1 MSFSQ
6 CFGLLKTVQSC
17 VCGPVCSRSSCLV
30 YVCTCTNDTQGF
42 LVSFSWIMT
51 GAFLKKQ
58 SQYAKFDRSEFRDER
73 NVEHKPMDRQLG
85 ATGRRFNHNLFYRN
99 FNTIQRYGHWTHC
112 IYDCVYIY
120 IIAACVETS
129 PHGVVHF
136 FLEQSLFTLLCQ
148 C

>member
-1 MSFSQ
+1 MLRPQ
-6 CFGLLKTVQSC
+6 CLLKTVQSC

-51 GAFLKKQ
+51 GAFLKKKANMQ
-58 SQYAKFDRSEFRDER
+58 NFIEASFGMNEMWNINRWIDSL
-73 NVEHKPMDRQLG
+73 VQLG
-85 ATGRRFNHNLFYRN
+85 EGNYGFNHNLFYRN
-99 FNTIQRYGHWTHC
+99 FNTIQRYGHC